1 MGHNFL
7 AVFQPVTCTKKRSSI
22 LSALF
27 QDVLLHFLIKQ
38 KKKTEKYVYQRHR
51 LKIIKL
57 PTKCC
62 MIFLSRHMLK
72 ARPKGFHL
80 TIPSST

>member
-38 KKKTEKYVYQRHR
+38 KKKQKNMFTNGIV
-51 LKIIKL
+51 
-57 PTKCC
+57 
-62 MIFLSRHMLK
+62 
-72 ARPKGFHL
+72 
-80 TIPSST
+80 

>member
-1 MGHNFL
+1 MVHNFL
-7 AVFQPVTCTKKRSSI
+7 TVFWPLTCTKKSSSK

-27 QDVLLHFLIKQ
+27 QDVLLRFLSKP
-38 KKKTEKYVYQRHR
+38 KKTEKYIYQRHR

-57 PTKCC
+57 PTKRC
-62 MIFLSRHMLK
+62 MISLRRHMSK
-72 ARPKGFHL
+72 AKPKGFHL